1 MARKCDYSGRRP
13 HVGKRIVRRGKAK
26 KEGGIG
32 QNVTGISKRR
42 WLPNLQKIRIVD
54 ENGTVRRVK
63 VCVRYIKAGKF
74 TKATRAPRKQ
84 STQIPPHGTS
94 DSNGSPPER

>member
-1 MARKCDYSGRRP
+1 MAIKCDYSGRRP
-13 HVGKRIVRRGKAK
+13 HVGKRIIRRGKPK

-42 WLPNLQKIRIVD
+42 WKPNLQKIRIVE

-74 TKATRAPRKQ
+74 AKAPRRRDMYKA
-84 STQIPPHGTS
+84 G
-94 DSNGSPPER
+94 

>member
-1 MARKCDYSGRRP
+1 MARRCDYSNKGP
-13 HVGKRIVRRGKAK
+13 HVGKRIIRRGKAK

-42 WLPNLQKIRIVD
+42 WLPNLQKIRIID

-74 TKATRAPRKQ
+74 TKAPRRRDTYKA
-84 STQIPPHGTS
+84 G
-94 DSNGSPPER
+94 

>member
-1 MARKCDYSGRRP
+1 MESTMARVCDYSGKRP
-13 HVGKRIVRRGKAK
+13 RVGKKIVRRGKAK
-26 KEGGIG
+26 KSGGIG

-42 WLPNLQKIRIVD
+42 WKPNLQRIRIID

-74 TKATRAPRKQ
+74 TKAARVPRPKKA
-84 STQIPPHGTS
+84 
-94 DSNGSPPER
+94 